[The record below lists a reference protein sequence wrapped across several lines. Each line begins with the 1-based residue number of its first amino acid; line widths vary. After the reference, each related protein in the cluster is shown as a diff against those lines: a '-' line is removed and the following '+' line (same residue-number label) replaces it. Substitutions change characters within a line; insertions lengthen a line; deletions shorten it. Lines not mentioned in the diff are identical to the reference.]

1 MGSGAN
7 WLYSHIC
14 LFLSILKYF
23 ASLGDKAL
31 VPSILFLDQPS
42 QVYFPATV
50 DINENGFDAEGL
62 KKLENKSADED
73 LKAVTNLFIQII
85 NVINDMKEAYG
96 FMPQVIISDHADH
109 LDLGEYDFNDYVV
122 SRWRGK
128 EQGFIDMLKIKHSEN
143 INESEAKEN
152 NL

>member
-1 MGSGAN
+1 MEPTGYT
-7 WLYSHIC
+7 LIFVY
-14 LFLSILKYF
+14 FLAILKYF

-31 VPSILFLDQPS
+31 VPSLLFLDQPS

-50 DINENGFDAEGL
+50 DVSEDGFDAKGL

-85 NVINDMKEAYG
+85 NVINTIKEEYG
-96 FMPQVIISDHADH
+96 FMPQIIISDHADH
-109 LDLGEYDFNDYVV
+109 LDLGEYSFNDYVV

-128 EQGFIDMLKIKHSEN
+128 DQGFVDMLKIVHSAE
-143 INESEAKEN
+143 IKDDEIKE
-152 NL
+152 